1 MSVGMSN
8 AVDRPF
14 PPERSSS
21 LNLSFVSTA
30 VPKPANW
37 RMVHSFERYMDA

>member
-1 MSVGMSN
+1 MSK
-8 AVDRPF
+8 AVESPS

-21 LNLSFVSTA
+21 LNRWLVSSA

-37 RMVHSFERYMDA
+37 RMVHSFERYMEA